1 MGCARSDN
9 TMHTHPLK
17 VAAAVKLALA
27 TACLYVPVTQAA
39 QSDNDTTDNLLTP
52 VEVTGSR
59 TASVARELP
68 TGTLILDRDTIE
80 AMPANNLADVLDTLG
95 GVQVRCFMLAQNL
108 LAGHCY
114 GIDNL
119 MQRDAPATSDRS

>member
-1 MGCARSDN
+1 
-9 TMHTHPLK
+9 MHTHPLK

-27 TACLYVPVTQAA
+27 TACLYVPVTQA
-39 QSDNDTTDNLLTP
+39 DNTLAP

-80 AMPANNLADVLDTLG
+80 AMPA
-95 GVQVRCFMLAQNL
+95 
-108 LAGHCY
+108 
-114 GIDNL
+114 
-119 MQRDAPATSDRS
+119 